1 MSSKD
6 PRVID
11 IPEDWILIV
20 PDRILDIIKNGF
32 APLGIK
38 GIDGED
44 FVYLRVRAKNVKK
57 PPDRERPQY
66 SGSSVPAEIH
76 RSSPHIT
83 TRSQDT
89 QDTQDSQYSQNNTQ
103 NTDDTMSDDQPLS
116 SSPSDIT
123 TLLQYY
129 SQTSSGSSQTSSSQ
143 TSQTSSLRTSGLIQR
158 QETLTVPI
166 IRACTNGNNC
176 MRDACT
182 FDHPDGRCR
191 FGSKCTRS
199 NCKRTHIPIAKPAQT
214 KIK

>member
-38 GIDGED
+38 GIDGDD

-57 PPDRERPQY
+57 PPDRDRPQY
-66 SGSSVPAEIH
+66 SSSSAQLEMH

-83 TRSQDT
+83 TQSQDT
-89 QDTQDSQYSQNNTQ
+89 QYTQ
-103 NTDDTMSDDQPLS
+103 NTDDTMSDDQPRS
-116 SSPSDIT
+116 SSPSDIEK
-123 TLLQYY
+123 LLQQY
-129 SQTSSGSSQTSSSQ
+129 SQTSSQSQTSSSS
-143 TSQTSSLRTSGLIQR
+143 SQTTSLRNSGSVQR
-158 QETLTVPI
+158 QETMIVPI

-191 FGSKCTRS
+191 FGSKCARS
-199 NCKRTHIPIAKPAQT
+199 NCKRLHIPISKPTQPKT
-214 KIK
+214 K